1 MLCCAPSLNVW
12 LFATPW
18 TVACQ
23 APLSMGFSKQEYWSG
38 LPFPPAGDLPQPGTE
53 LVSPTLVGI
62 FFTTELPGKPLS
74 NLQVVLKDCC
84 CDQDKRDSSPQ
95 RTNTKVLAPTGDFR
109 ELHCNSEFHPEGT
122 GKGALTFSGEREC
135 VCVWGGGGIIRKMK
149 ISNGE
154 RGSLT
159 GPLKGTSTQHL

>member
-1 MLCCAPSLNVW
+1 M
-12 LFATPW
+12 
-18 TVACQ
+18 
-23 APLSMGFSKQEYWSG
+23 
-38 LPFPPAGDLPQPGTE
+38 
-53 LVSPTLVGI
+53 SPILAGI

-74 NLQVVLKDCC
+74 NLQIVLKDCC

-135 VCVWGGGGIIRKMK
+135 VCWAGGCIIRKMK
-149 ISNGE
+149 ISNGA
-154 RGSLT
+154 
-159 GPLKGTSTQHL
+159 

>member
-1 MLCCAPSLNVW
+1 
-12 LFATPW
+12 
-18 TVACQ
+18 
-23 APLSMGFSKQEYWSG
+23 MGFSRQEYWSG
-38 LPFPPAGDLPQPGTE
+38 LPFPPSGDLPHPGTE
-53 LVSPTLVGI
+53 PVSPTLVGI

-74 NLQVVLKDCC
+74 NLHVVLKDCC

-109 ELHCNSEFHPEGT
+109 TNTKVLTPTGDFRELHCNSEFHPEGT
-122 GKGALTFSGEREC
+122 GKGALTFSGERES
-135 VCVWGGGGIIRKMK
+135 VCVWGGCIIRKMK

-154 RGSLT
+154 QGSLT